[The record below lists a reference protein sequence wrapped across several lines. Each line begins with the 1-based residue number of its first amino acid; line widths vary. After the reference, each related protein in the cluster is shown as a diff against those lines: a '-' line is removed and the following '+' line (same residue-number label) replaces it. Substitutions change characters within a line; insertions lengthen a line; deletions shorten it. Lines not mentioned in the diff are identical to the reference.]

1 MRNNLGPAQYCRHCG
16 AGIYK
21 DSKLVEKKRYS
32 SKYSQTFPVYFHEA
46 CFRLYRKE
54 LFKKIIKFGT

>member
-1 MRNNLGPAQYCRHCG
+1 MSNLGPAQYCRHCG

-32 SKYSQTFPVYFHEA
+32 AKHDGFVPVYFHERCA
-46 CFRLYRKE
+46 KLYKKE